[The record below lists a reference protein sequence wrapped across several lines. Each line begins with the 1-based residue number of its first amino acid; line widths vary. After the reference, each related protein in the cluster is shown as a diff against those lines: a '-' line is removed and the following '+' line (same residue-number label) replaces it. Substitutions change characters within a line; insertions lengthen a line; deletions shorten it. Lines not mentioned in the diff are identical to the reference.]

1 MKTKPITTLAELRLA
16 KKVLN
21 DKMVLADKRTREGFL
36 YSTFNQFIDSME
48 NSSILENLPVSSGVN
63 TALNFIS
70 GQAGSRLHMGKIGKS
85 ILSIAVVIAA
95 PIIAQKVQE
104 FIDKR

>member
-16 KKVLN
+16 KKVLK

-48 NSSILENLPVSSGVN
+48 NSSILENSPVSSGVN

-85 ILSIAVVIAA
+85 VLSVAVAIAA
-95 PIIAQKVQE
+95 PIIARKVQE